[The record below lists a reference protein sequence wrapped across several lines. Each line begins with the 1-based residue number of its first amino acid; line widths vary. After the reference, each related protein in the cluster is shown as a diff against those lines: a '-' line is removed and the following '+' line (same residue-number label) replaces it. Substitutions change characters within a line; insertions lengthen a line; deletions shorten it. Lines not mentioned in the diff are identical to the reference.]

1 MSLELLLCGNF
12 IITLCVCM
20 CVRHVCWGRRITLA
34 IAPYELSTLL
44 ILLWLL
50 SHGLSLGP
58 GLTSYV
64 GQPAS
69 EAVSTSLE
77 LGLQAHVTTSSFLP
91 CVLRTDSGSQ
101 IYKTKTWLTD
111 RSSQPSR
118 IVLLHWGCV
127 WPMTS
132 SVPPHKQLPFSMPC
146 LALCQEKCRCLQ
158 KPLHDNYKCLDVSL
172 TPASY

>member
-20 CVRHVCWGRRITLA
+20 CVRRVCWYRRLTLA
-34 IAPYELSTLL
+34 IAPYELFTLL
-44 ILLWLL
+44 ILLWLS

-64 GQPAS
+64 GRPAS
-69 EAVSTSLE
+69 EAVSTSLK
-77 LGLQAHVTTSSFLP
+77 LGFQAHVTKFSFLS

-101 IYKTKTWLTD
+101 ICKTKTWLTD
-111 RSSQPSR
+111 RSSQPSH
-118 IVLLHWGCV
+118 IVLLYRCCV

-146 LALCQEKCRCLQ
+146 LALCKE
-158 KPLHDNYKCLDVSL
+158 
-172 TPASY
+172 